1 MDLVDLSIL
10 DYGLIKGRDSLNII
24 EIKSYNPKK
33 IEVIV
38 SLFNSLCRNEIFLKI
53 TFEDI
58 IIYKIFDDEIRGIL
72 NDEEFDM
79 YSESDTE
86 SVFMEIENSILANKN
101 KHLSRNKEL
110 RHIIIETYDFK
121 IECVCEVFTVEKLS
135 KKPS

>member
-1 MDLVDLSIL
+1 MNLVDLSIL

-38 SLFNSLCRNEIFLKI
+38 SLFNSECRNEMFLKI
-53 TFEDI
+53 IFEDI
-58 IIYKIFDDEIRGIL
+58 IIYKIFDDDIRGVL
-72 NDEEFDM
+72 NDEEFNM

-86 SVFMEIENSILANKN
+86 SVFMEIKDSILVKKNKRLQKNKN
-101 KHLSRNKEL
+101 L

-121 IECVCEVFTVEKLS
+121 IECVCEIFTVEKLS
-135 KKPS
+135 KKPN